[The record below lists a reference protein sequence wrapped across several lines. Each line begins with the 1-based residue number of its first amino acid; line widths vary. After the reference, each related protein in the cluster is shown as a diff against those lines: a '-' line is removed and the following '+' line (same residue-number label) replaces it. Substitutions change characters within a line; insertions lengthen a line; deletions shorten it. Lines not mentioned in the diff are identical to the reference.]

1 MVNSKND
8 ILWIFSWPYP
18 EIVPSY
24 VVSGIMPA
32 DYLKIQKVIFL
43 ENHDPKS
50 FLLEFKPK
58 LIIINKAFHS
68 KVTILVKE
76 ASDLNIK
83 IISIFDDW
91 HFSNTGYD
99 KPLFEYNKIIANY
112 SDAIVVKTVTAANLV
127 KNNIG
132 LVPQVIHDCLRF
144 NSQDPIRDIKYPFE
158 ICWFGMHTNH
168 DTLEKG
174 LNEILK
180 FDYECNVRVITNRH
194 DLAKERINK
203 LELKKININLIKWH
217 KSADKE
223 IIKSDIVIIPYINDQ
238 KRSVKSYNRIID
250 SLNLGR
256 FPIISKLSFTIDF
269 EKYCYLGSIGD
280 GLKWIK
286 ENKELAINMLTDGSK
301 FVKNNYNIE
310 TISNEWKKLIDQTLK
325 Q

>member
-1 MVNSKND
+1 MTKNIND
-8 ILWIFSWPYP
+8 ILWIFSWPTP
-18 EIVPSY
+18 EIIPSY
-24 VVSGIMPA
+24 VVGGIMPA

-68 KVTILVKE
+68 KVTLLAQE
-76 ASDLNIK
+76 ARDLNIK
-83 IISIFDDW
+83 IISVFDDW
-91 HFSNTGYD
+91 HFSYN
-99 KPLFEYNKIIANY
+99 KQFQFFEYNKIIANY
-112 SDAIVVKTVTAANLV
+112 SDALVVKTTTAANLV

-132 LVPQVIHDCLRF
+132 LTPHVIHDCLRF
-144 NSQDPIRDIKYPFE
+144 NSQGPIRDIKYPFE
-158 ICWFGMHTNH
+158 ICWFGMPTNH
-168 DTLEKG
+168 DSLEKG
-174 LNEILK
+174 LNEIQK
-180 FDYECNVRVITNRH
+180 FNYECNIRIITNRH
-194 DLAKERINK
+194 NLLKERINK
-203 LELKKININLIKWH
+203 LELKKINLNLIKWH

-223 IIKSDIVIIPYINDQ
+223 IMKSDIVIIPYINDQ
-238 KRSVKSYNRIID
+238 QRSVKSHNRIID

-256 FPIISKLSFTIDF
+256 FPIISKHPFTIDF

-310 TISNEWKKLIDQTLK
+310 KISNKWKKLIDQTLK

>member
-1 MVNSKND
+1 LIKKNND
-8 ILWIFSWPYP
+8 ILWVFSWPNP
-18 EIVPSY
+18 EIIPSY
-24 VVSGIMPA
+24 VVSGIMSA

-43 ENHDPKS
+43 ESHSPKN

-68 KVTILVKE
+68 KVTILAQE
-76 ASDLNIK
+76 ARNLNIK

-91 HFSNTGYD
+91 HFSSSSYNNPIFT
-99 KPLFEYNKIIANY
+99 YNKIIANY
-112 SDAIVVKTVTAANLV
+112 SDAIVVKTTIAANLV

-132 LVPQVIHDCLRF
+132 LIPHVIHDCLRF
-144 NSQDPIRDIKYPFE
+144 NSQEPIRDTKYPFE

-174 LNEILK
+174 LNEIMK
-180 FDYECNVRVITNRH
+180 FDFECNLRVITNRH

-203 LELKKININLIKWH
+203 LELKKINLNLIKWH
-217 KSADKE
+217 KSANKE

-238 KRSVKSYNRIID
+238 KRSVKSHNRIID

-256 FPIISKLSFTIDF
+256 LTIISKLPLTLDF
-269 EKYCYLGSIGD
+269 EKYCFLGSMGN

-286 ENKELAINMLTDGSK
+286 ENKQLAINMLTDGSK

-310 TISNEWKKLIDQTLK
+310 TISNKWKKLIDQTLK